1 MYAPIFQRV
10 WLLSLFLIFLG
21 LSSSPAAI
29 RDVTVYGATGN
40 GGTDDTLAI
49 YTAILA
55 LAPGDTLLF
64 PCGTYLTT
72 YQLFINI
79 SNVTVDGSSCATIHN
94 ISSATVMLIGGSGN
108 GNPNYS
114 PPVALSTT
122 ANELGTSFTTV
133 SSLGAGPGNY
143 VYLQQ
148 GGKDSSTG
156 SGDTGCDPSG
166 CRGEVL
172 KVASVSGNTITVTT
186 ALHDTYNPSV
196 NAATARKIS
205 GPLTGI
211 TVRNIIF
218 DGSGS
223 NVYGLAM
230 AGVAE
235 STVGGI
241 TARNVQGA
249 ALLNRGD
256 FNVAWSNIT
265 VTGAGS
271 AQCGSAVWFEN
282 QGNLSVNGMSIH
294 NLNSVSTNCLA
305 NRACGF
311 ELIQSANSTI

>member
-40 GGTDDTLAI
+40 GGTDDTIAI
-49 YTAILA
+49 YNAILA

-108 GNPNYS
+108 GNPDYS
-114 PPVALSTT
+114 PPVALSAT

-133 SSLGAGPGNY
+133 SSLGAGPGDY

-148 GGKDSSTG
+148 DGKDSSNG

-186 ALHDTYNPSV
+186 AVHDTYDPLV

-205 GPLTGI
+205 GPLTGMAIKDI
-211 TVRNIIF
+211 TL

-235 STVGGI
+235 STVSGV
-241 TARNVQGA
+241 TSKNVQGVKS
-249 ALLNRGD
+249 RE
-256 FNVAWSNIT
+256 F
-265 VTGAGS
+265 
-271 AQCGSAVWFEN
+271 
-282 QGNLSVNGMSIH
+282 
-294 NLNSVSTNCLA
+294 
-305 NRACGF
+305 
-311 ELIQSANSTI
+311 